1 MGDDEA
7 GEKPRGETG
16 MKPYH
21 LPAAGTCANCGLPIK
36 ALDGGWITESGFVC
50 GACRHDAISRPLQTA
65 GAIAGGKHVVGG
77 GGEKRPKRSNLPKVA
92 KNKRDRERLARKRKE
107 KR

>member
-1 MGDDEA
+1 MGEDKA
-7 GEKPRGETG
+7 IQKPRGETG

-50 GACRHDAISRPLQTA
+50 EACRQNARCCALQPRGEA
-65 GAIAGGKHVVGG
+65 AGGKHVVGG
-77 GGEKRPKRSNLPKVA
+77 GGQKHPKRSNLTKVT
-92 KNKRDRERLARKRKE
+92 KNKRDGNVSGKRGRK
-107 KR
+107 